1 MFGVIVPRLK
11 IQTCV
16 IYCRSVHWI
25 ARAACRGVRLPAA
38 VTPSTL
44 HVNRPVIMLPGVCHP
59 RCQTPFDGDLWCSI
73 VPWITRSEKTF
84 QNRNLIDSITEDT
97 LDPFYVKTQVSD

>member
-1 MFGVIVPRLK
+1 MVGVIIPRLK

-25 ARAACRGVRLPAA
+25 ARAACGGQRLPAA

-44 HVNRPVIMLPGVCHP
+44 HVNRRVIMLPGKGQP
-59 RCQTPFDGDLWCSI
+59 PFDGDLWCSI
-73 VPWITRSEKTF
+73 VPWITRSEKNISEPELDCF
-84 QNRNLIDSITEDT
+84 YYGGRSRDT
-97 LDPFYVKTQVSD
+97 LDPFYVKTPVSD